1 MPDQS
6 DASSDAP
13 RSPSIDSARQSIQ
26 TGDLQQALDRLDQL
40 EASGVGGTE
49 TPRLRSQVSARMDEP
64 IMAIEMLDLAMDQTA
79 PSDQDLTNRAQ
90 YCHVAGRLDEALA
103 TLDRL
108 PRKTTPKVAAAA
120 AHLRTRCLAR
130 LRRPEEAEAS
140 LRDLA
145 AIEGRSPRIEWLR
158 SELDQSAGDFTSSR
172 QRLEG
177 ALRTRGLPASLVR
190 PMAFDLAKA
199 CDRLADF
206 DAAFKYAAEGNRLT
220 GSTFD
225 AAEYRAETDR
235 IIDFFDASRL
245 PSLPRSSQAS
255 ETPVFVV
262 GMPRSGTSLIEQI
275 IATHPR
281 GAGIGEQRTPLNM
294 AARMGHLQGDPF
306 PGFLEHI
313 EVATLDAAG
322 ERYLEMQSTF
332 EQDAERI
339 VNKALG
345 LDRILGLLPLML
357 PGCRIIHVTR
367 NPLDNILSMFL
378 HSLRGDTLT
387 WACRLE
393 DLIVARQEH
402 DRLMDHFGSI
412 LPVPFHRIRYED
424 LVARQAETTDELLHF
439 LQLDPDPACLEFHLT
454 QRSVMT
460 PSHDQVDKP
469 MNDASIGRW
478 RNYERHLG
486 PAIQA
491 FGSTD

>member
-1 MPDQS
+1 MKDGPEAFSKTHPTPDI
-6 DASSDAP
+6 A
-13 RSPSIDSARQSIQ
+13 SARRSMES
-26 TGDLQQALDRLDQL
+26 GDLQQALDQL
-40 EASGVGGTE
+40 EELQASGVAGPE
-49 TPRLRSQVSARMDEP
+49 IPRLRSEVSARMDDP
-64 IMAIEMLDLAMDQTA
+64 IMAIEMLDLAMNQGS
-79 PSDQDLTNRAQ
+79 PSDEDLTNRAQ
-90 YCHVAGRLDEALA
+90 CCHVAGRLEESLA
-103 TLDRL
+103 TLSRL

-120 AHLRTRCLAR
+120 AHLRTRCLTR
-130 LRRPEEAEAS
+130 LRRSEEAEAS

-158 SELDQSAGDFTSSR
+158 SELDQSAGDFASSR
-172 QRLEG
+172 RRLEG
-177 ALRTRGLPASLVR
+177 ALHTRGLPASLAR

-206 DAAFKYAAEGNRLT
+206 DSAFKFAAEGNRLT
-220 GSTFD
+220 GSAFD
-225 AAEYRAETDR
+225 AAEYRKQTDR

-245 PSLPRSSQAS
+245 ASLPRSSRTS

-281 GAGIGEQRTPLNM
+281 GAGIGEQRTPLNIS
-294 AARMGHLQGDPF
+294 ARIAHLQGRAF
-306 PGFLEHI
+306 PDFLEKI
-313 EVATLDAAG
+313 GVATLDDAG
-322 ERYLEMQSTF
+322 ERYLAMQSTF
-332 EQDAERI
+332 EKDAERI
-339 VNKALG
+339 VNKVLG
-345 LDRILGLLPLML
+345 LDRVLGLLPLML
-357 PGCRIIHVTR
+357 PGCRVIHVTR

-387 WACRLE
+387 WGCRLE

-424 LVARQAETTDELLHF
+424 LVARQTETTDELLHF

-454 QRSVMT
+454 RRNVMT
-460 PSHDQVDKP
+460 PSHDQIDKP
-469 MNDASIGRW
+469 MNEASVGRW

-486 PAIQA
+486 PAIQI
-491 FGSTD
+491 FGSAD